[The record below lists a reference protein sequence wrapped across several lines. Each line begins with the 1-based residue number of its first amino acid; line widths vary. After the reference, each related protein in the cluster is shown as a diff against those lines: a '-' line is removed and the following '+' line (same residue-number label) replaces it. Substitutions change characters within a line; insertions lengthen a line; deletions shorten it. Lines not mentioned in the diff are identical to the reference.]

1 MRVRAPERGT
11 VTDVELERRH
21 AGLAAIM
28 RRSELGAVVVCG
40 RDDDTGSA
48 RGRFQYLTDFESL
61 NGHWFAVFF
70 PDSAPVLF
78 QPAYVGRAWAD
89 VASPIGEIVVAVDQ
103 AAEIASLLLARE
115 AGRGRVGVVG
125 LGDVMR
131 VDDLTTMRERLPAA
145 DLVDVTGDLDELMAV
160 KSDEEL
166 NLLEETAE
174 MFRRAF
180 DAIAQAAR
188 PGVTEREVTS
198 KAFQVM
204 KEMGG
209 TTGFIIV
216 ARSGGIP
223 VFHPPTD
230 QALARGDVIGFDL
243 EHRGPSGYAA
253 EASCYVSLGK
263 AAPEYVQG
271 LDAENAVFDAGREA
285 LRPGAEPQAVMAAMA
300 AAAGEFGMHLAGP
313 TGLGPVMFHGHG
325 VGLNFF
331 CPPYLPGEGSIQAGM
346 TLALHPWTAPER
358 ANAFAVGALDTVVV
372 GEQGSR
378 SLVFPTRHLIE
389 V

>member
-1 MRVRAPERGT
+1 VASRI
-11 VTDVELERRH
+11 TDV
-21 AGLAAIM
+21 
-28 RRSELGAVVVCG
+28 VV
-40 RDDDTGSA
+40 S
-48 RGRFQYLTDFESL
+48 
-61 NGHWFAVFF
+61 
-70 PDSAPVLF
+70 
-78 QPAYVGRAWAD
+78 
-89 VASPIGEIVVAVDQ
+89 VDQ
-103 AAEIASLLLARE
+103 AADLAELLRTRDA
-115 AGRGRVGVVG
+115 AGGRVGVVG

-131 VDDLTTMRERLPAA
+131 LDDLDSLRRLLPATE
-145 DLVDVTGDLDELMAV
+145 LVDVTGEIDELMAV

-166 NLLEETAE
+166 DLLEETGE
-174 MFRRAF
+174 MFRGAF
-180 DAIAQAAR
+180 DAIAQVAR

-198 KAFQVM
+198 KAFQVI

-230 QALARGDVIGFDL
+230 DALAKGDVIGFDL

-263 AAPEYVQG
+263 AAPEYVQA
-271 LDAENAVFDAGREA
+271 LDAENAVFGAGRDA
-285 LRPGAEPQAVMAAMA
+285 LRPGAEPHAVMAAMA
-300 AAAGEFGMHLAGP
+300 AAAAEFGTHLAGP

-331 CPPYLPGEGSIQAGM
+331 CPPYLPGEGSIEAGM
-346 TLALHPWTAPER
+346 TLALHPWTGPER
-358 ANAFAVGALDTVVV
+358 VNAFAVGALDTVVV

-378 SLVFPTRHLIE
+378 SLVFPTRQLIE